1 MPGYAKGVGLTFRR
15 WVPTLVLIAVVAA
28 LSGPAFS
35 FVNTGHALDQIEQ
48 QLGLTLSASTSD
60 LIHIVV
66 RKGAHFILYGSL
78 FLVLSRGPLR
88 NRPMLAVAACIAV
101 AALDEFHQSFL
112 PERSASFYDVMLDT
126 SGALFS
132 RFAYGAWFEPW

>member
-1 MPGYAKGVGLTFRR
+1 M
-15 WVPTLVLIAVVAA
+15 VLIAA

-35 FVNTGHALDQIEQ
+35 FVNTGHVLDQIEQ
-48 QLGLTLSASTSD
+48 HLGLTLSDSTAD

-132 RFAYGAWFEPW
+132 RFAYGVWFGPW